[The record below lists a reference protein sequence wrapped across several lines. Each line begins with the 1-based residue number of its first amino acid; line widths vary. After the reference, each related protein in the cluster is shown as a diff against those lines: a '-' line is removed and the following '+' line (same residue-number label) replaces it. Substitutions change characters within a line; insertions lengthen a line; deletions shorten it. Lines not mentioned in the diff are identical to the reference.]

1 MKTIKLILT
10 SLLVTFLTMLSG
22 KAFADTASY
31 TITVEGATAGHTYE
45 AYQIFKGDLFDSTL
59 SNITWG
65 SGVTPFEFDGS
76 IRLQRA

>member
-45 AYQIFKGDLFDSTL
+45 AY
-59 SNITWG
+59 
-65 SGVTPFEFDGS
+65 
-76 IRLQRA
+76 